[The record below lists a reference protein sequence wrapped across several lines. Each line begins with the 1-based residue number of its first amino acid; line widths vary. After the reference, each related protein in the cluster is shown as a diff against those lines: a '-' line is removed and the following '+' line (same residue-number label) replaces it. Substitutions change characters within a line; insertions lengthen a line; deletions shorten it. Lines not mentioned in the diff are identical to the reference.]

1 MKVRVKAGHPEL
13 EGEGSSILHPR
24 SSQSL
29 TITLTLGSGS
39 WGKRTSELP
48 LFRNVNLAA
57 QPTSTRGLGS
67 NLQSQRQANC
77 PEQAQ
82 EGQHGPRPQPH
93 ASRLPLP
100 AQAASGL
107 EEVNRTTH
115 APTLTTA
122 GLCLHHVGRRGW
134 GKSASTA
141 GGPRQPPNC

>member
-1 MKVRVKAGHPEL
+1 MNVRVKAGHPEL

-39 WGKRTSELP
+39 WGKQASELP
-48 LFRNVNLAA
+48 LFCDVYLTA
-57 QPTSTRGLGS
+57 QPTSTRGPGS
-67 NLQSQRQANC
+67 NLQSQRQENC

-82 EGQHGPRPQPH
+82 EGQHGPRPQPY
-93 ASRLPLP
+93 AGRLPLT
-100 AQAASGL
+100 AQAASGP

-115 APTLTTA
+115 APTLTAA

-134 GKSASTA
+134 GKAASTA